1 MKYQVRKR
9 KGSGDWSMAH
19 AGMIFD
25 RAAAQRLLRNYAA
38 HGYEAE
44 LVDVPPRA
52 YGQMF
57 Y

>member
-9 KGSGDWSMAH
+9 KGSGAWSMAH

-25 RAAAQRLLRNYAA
+25 HAAAQRLLRGYTA

-44 LVDVPPRA
+44 LVDVPSRA
-52 YGQMF
+52 YGQLF